1 MFFPEYTWI
10 LLIVSAVICLV
21 GFYKYVYFLSVGYGL
36 SVAGLGVAMA
46 VLYVLTGG
54 NAGNPDPNSYYSI
67 PVLIQCVLCVVYGI
81 RLGGFLLVREIKSA
95 AYRKTLNSQTDKP
108 MPFFVKVALWLCC
121 AALYVMQVSPIWYRI
136 SNLRSSET
144 LAWVGCLV
152 MLIGILLE
160 GIADKQKS
168 AAKEKNPDMP
178 AMDGLFKM
186 CRCPNYFGEVV
197 FWTGIFISGLN
208 IMTGWQWLVAA
219 FGYVCIVYIMFNGAK
234 RLEKRH
240 IKNYGSKPE
249 YIAYADHTPILIS
262 LLPIYHMV
270 KKEER
275 EVKRV

>member
-108 MPFFVKVALWLCC
+108 MPFFVKVTLWLCC

-152 MLIGILLE
+152 MLTGILLE

-249 YIAYADHTPILIS
+249 YIAYADHTPILIP